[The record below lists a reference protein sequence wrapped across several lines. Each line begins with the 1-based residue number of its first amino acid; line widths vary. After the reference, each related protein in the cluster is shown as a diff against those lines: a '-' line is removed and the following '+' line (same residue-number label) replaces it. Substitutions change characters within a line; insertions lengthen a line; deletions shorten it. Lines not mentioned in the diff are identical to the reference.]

1 LGLLNIIEGSHLFDR
16 PRSYLAMTKTIFV
29 GLGITAV
36 ALGIIMSLSIANNQ
50 ADALKSEVG
59 LETSSTIFLSGDLT
73 SPAGGAPFGG
83 DVVGDYFIRVNENDV
98 RILAEINDP
107 PSSGMV
113 YEGWLVDP
121 DSDYKL
127 STGQFN
133 EQNDM
138 LFFAQEIVNPSIYNV
153 LVITAE
159 PIGDTDPSPTLPP
172 VGAVPLGAPFGQ

>member
-1 LGLLNIIEGSHLFDR
+1 MLGMR
-16 PRSYLAMTKTIFV
+16 KAIFV
-29 GLGITAV
+29 GLGMTIV
-36 ALGIIMSLSIANNQ
+36 ALGIIISMSVTANQ

-59 LETSSTIFLSGDLT
+59 RETSNTIFQGGDIT
-73 SPAGGAPFGG
+73 SPAGEAPFGG
-83 DVVGDYFIRVNENDV
+83 DVVGDYFIRINENDI

-121 DSDYKL
+121 DSGYKL

-133 EQNDM
+133 DQTNI

-172 VGAVPLGAPFGQ
+172 VGGVPLGAPFGQ

>member
-1 LGLLNIIEGSHLFDR
+1 
-16 PRSYLAMTKTIFV
+16 MTRKIFV
-29 GLGITAV
+29 GMGITAV
-36 ALGIIMSLSIANNQ
+36 ALGMIMSISLANNQ
-50 ADALKSEVG
+50 ADAIDPGKIG
-59 LETSSTIFLSGDLT
+59 LETPSTIFLSGDIT
-73 SPAGGAPFGG
+73 SPAGEAPFGG
-83 DVVGDYFIRVNENDV
+83 DTVGDYFIRVNENDI

-107 PSSGMV
+107 PPSGMV

-133 EQNDM
+133 EQNNM

-172 VGAVPLGAPFGQ
+172 VGGVPLGLPFGQ

>member
-1 LGLLNIIEGSHLFDR
+1 
-16 PRSYLAMTKTIFV
+16 MTKTIFV
-29 GLGITAV
+29 GLGMTIV
-36 ALGIIMSLSIANNQ
+36 ALGIIMSLSMADNQ
-50 ADALKSEVG
+50 ADAIAPGQIG
-59 LETSSTIFLSGDLT
+59 LETPSTIFLGGDIT
-73 SPAGGAPFGG
+73 SPAGEAPFGG
-83 DVVGDYFIRVNENDV
+83 DVVGDYFIRINDNDV

-121 DSDYKL
+121 DSGYKL

-133 EQNDM
+133 EQNNM

-172 VGAVPLGAPFGQ
+172 VGGAPLGAPFGQ

>member
-1 LGLLNIIEGSHLFDR
+1 
-16 PRSYLAMTKTIFV
+16 MTKTIFV
-29 GLGITAV
+29 GLGITIV
-36 ALGIIMSLSIANNQ
+36 TLGIIMSLSIADNQ
-50 ADALKSEVG
+50 ADALKTERG
-59 LETSSTIFLSGDLT
+59 LETASTIFQGGDLT
-73 SPAGGAPFGG
+73 SPADDKPFGG

-133 EQNDM
+133 DQSNI
-138 LFFAQEIVNPSIYNV
+138 LFFAQEFVNPSIYNV
-153 LVITAE
+153 LVITEE
-159 PIGDTDPSPTLPP
+159 PIGDTDPGPTLPP
-172 VGAVPLGAPFGQ
+172 VGGVPLGAPFGQ

>member
-1 LGLLNIIEGSHLFDR
+1 MIK
-16 PRSYLAMTKTIFV
+16 KTFV

-36 ALGIIMSLSIANNQ
+36 ALGIIISLSLADNQ
-50 ADALKSEVG
+50 ADASHSTG
-59 LETSSTIFLSGDLT
+59 HETPGTVFFGGDIT
-73 SPAGGAPFGG
+73 SPAGEAPFGG
-83 DVVGDYFIRVNENDV
+83 DTVGDYFIRINENDV

-133 EQNDM
+133 EQSNV
-138 LFFAQEIVNPSIYNV
+138 LFFAQEFVNLSIYNV
-153 LVITAE
+153 LVITEE
-159 PIGDTDPSPTLPP
+159 PIGDTDPGPTLPP
-172 VGAVPLGAPFGQ
+172 VGGVPLGEPFGQ